1 MCFSEDDKMEYIV
14 IIIISIITIILLK
27 IGLNVRLKDVKKIKE
42 IGYDKKLKEVA
53 DKFPENKEIC
63 EDILKKLKNENVQIE
78 ENKESKVSLYIAAT
92 NKIII
97 ANIKDT
103 FTRIQTIA
111 HECLHSTQNRRILLF
126 NFAFSNILLLYFI
139 VALALILL
147 NIGNSLIYIIVF
159 IFMSIIQYAV
169 RSYLENE
176 AMSKAIYVAKDYM
189 EEYMKKSQESKE
201 KKFQEQNIPEQKS
214 YAKGALENSITE
226 EDIQTITENCEILNK
241 IGIPLTSFYIIFTS
255 VVKIIILCV
264 GAIV

>member
-1 MCFSEDDKMEYIV
+1 MRRYIEK
-14 IIIISIITIILLK
+14 T
-27 IGLNVRLKDVKKIKE
+27 
-42 IGYDKKLKEVA
+42 
-53 DKFPENKEIC
+53 
-63 EDILKKLKNENVQIE
+63 KNENVQIE

-111 HECLHSTQNRRILLF
+111 HECLHSIQNRRILLF

-147 NIGNSLIYIIVF
+147 NIGNSLIYILVF

-189 EEYMKKSQESKE
+189 EEYMKK
-201 KKFQEQNIPEQKS
+201 
-214 YAKGALENSITE
+214 
-226 EDIQTITENCEILNK
+226 
-241 IGIPLTSFYIIFTS
+241 
-255 VVKIIILCV
+255 VKIVKKKNFKSKIYQNKR
-264 GAIV
+264 AIPKVLLKIVLQKKIYKLLLKIVKY

>member
-1 MCFSEDDKMEYIV
+1 MEYIV

-42 IGYDKKLKEVA
+42 IGYDKKLKEVS

-111 HECLHSTQNRRILLF
+111 HECLHSIQNRRILLF

-147 NIGNSLIYIIVF
+147 NIGNSLIYILVF

-189 EEYMKKSQESKE
+189 EEYMKK
-201 KKFQEQNIPEQKS
+201 
-214 YAKGALENSITE
+214 
-226 EDIQTITENCEILNK
+226 
-241 IGIPLTSFYIIFTS
+241 
-255 VVKIIILCV
+255 VKIVKKKNFKSRIYRNKRAMPKVLLK
-264 GAIV
+264 IVLQKKIYKLLLKIVKY

>member
-1 MCFSEDDKMEYIV
+1 M
-14 IIIISIITIILLK
+14 
-27 IGLNVRLKDVKKIKE
+27 IKSLRKYL
-42 IGYDKKLKEVA
+42 IN
-53 DKFPENKEIC
+53 FQSNKEIC

-111 HECLHSTQNRRILLF
+111 HECLHSIQNRRILLF

-147 NIGNSLIYIIVF
+147 NIGNSLIYILVF

-189 EEYMKKSQESKE
+189 LKSDGISKE
-201 KKFQEQNIPEQKS
+201 
-214 YAKGALENSITE
+214 
-226 EDIQTITENCEILNK
+226 DIGKIMAGYKTLNM
-241 IGIPLTSFYIIFTS
+241 IGISLVNYVLFCKVVIRIIVFCM
-255 VVKIIILCV
+255 IELILK
-264 GAIV
+264 